1 MREVIFLRNK
11 ILKAMENDMKKS
23 VEITKDELMRIRTG
37 RASPF
42 LLENIK
48 VEYYGNPTPISQ
60 VAAVN
65 VQGGRTLVIKPWDNT
80 VIKDIEKAILQSN
93 LGITPQSD
101 GNVIRLVFPSLT
113 VERRKQLTNVVKEV
127 VEKGRIA
134 VRNIRREYIN
144 KARERE
150 RSGEI
155 SEDDRYR
162 LEDDVQKVTDKFIE
176 ELDKIS
182 EGKEKEIME
191 F

>member
-1 MREVIFLRNK
+1 MRNK

-65 VQGGRTLVIKPWDNT
+65 VQEGRTLVIKPWDNT

-113 VERRKQLTNVVKEV
+113 VERRKQLTNVVKEE

-150 RSGEI
+150 KSGEI

-162 LEDDVQKVTDKFIE
+162 LEDDIQKVTDKFIE